1 MNSNL
6 TCGKKLPRLQGL
18 KMRRGLIKKTVEQ
31 IFKIYY
37 RMKITFYKIIV
48 GKEAASYVLY
58 ESILPKLILQM
69 YGAKLGENV
78 RINRWLILHATNN
91 DFSNLIIGNDVHVG
105 KGVLIDLTGKV
116 TIGNRVNIG
125 MFSKILTHQNIGDS
139 QLNKLYPPK
148 KGDIFI
154 PDDVVIASN
163 VILLFPTK
171 LTENT
176 LVSAGS
182 IVKGEYDS
190 PCILVGNPA
199 RKSRSID
206 T

>member
-1 MNSNL
+1 MH
-6 TCGKKLPRLQGL
+6 K
-18 KMRRGLIKKTVEQ
+18 GLIRKVVEQ

-37 RMKITFYKIIV
+37 RIKITFYKLIV
-48 GKEAASYVLY
+48 KNEAASYVLY
-58 ESILPKLILQM
+58 DSILPKLVLQM
-69 YGAKLGENV
+69 HGAKIGENV

-91 DFSNLIIGNDVHVG
+91 DFSNLTIGDDVHVG

-116 TIGNRVNIG
+116 KIGNRVNIG
-125 MFSKILTHQNIGDS
+125 MFSRILTHQNIGDS
-139 QLNKLYPPK
+139 QLRKLYPPT

-163 VILLFPTK
+163 VIVLFPTK

-182 IVKGEYDS
+182 VVKGEYDS
-190 PCILVGNPA
+190 PCVLVGNPA
-199 RKSRSID
+199 RMSRSINK
-206 T
+206 

>member
-1 MNSNL
+1 MHKGF
-6 TCGKKLPRLQGL
+6 TRKA
-18 KMRRGLIKKTVEQ
+18 VEQ

-37 RMKITFYKIIV
+37 RMKITFYKLIV
-48 GKEAASYVLY
+48 KNEAASYVLY
-58 ESILPKLILQM
+58 DSILPKLILQM
-69 YGAKLGENV
+69 YGAKIGENV

-91 DFSNLIIGNDVHVG
+91 DFSNLTIGNYVHVG

-125 MFSKILTHQNIGDS
+125 MFSRILTHQNIGDS
-139 QLNKLYPPK
+139 KLRNLYPPT

-171 LTENT
+171 LTENI

-182 IVKGEYDS
+182 VVKGEYDS
-190 PCILVGNPA
+190 PCVLVGNPA
-199 RKSRSID
+199 RKSMNIN